1 MMKNSLASRSNTTE
15 EYHSLITFMFQL
27 RTLEHRY
34 RISIMNV
41 LSLRVVRVCN
51 ITRIAHSGII
61 IPREYHSNHKIIN
74 CGYQRSTT
82 QVRAEWHESRMRSP

>member
-1 MMKNSLASRSNTTE
+1 
-15 EYHSLITFMFQL
+15 
-27 RTLEHRY
+27 
-34 RISIMNV
+34 MNV

-61 IPREYHSNHKIIN
+61 PREYHSNHKKIN
-74 CGYQRSTT
+74 ALDCGYQRSTT